1 MPTNTRENG
10 FETLIVDWLVN
21 QNHYEQGLN
30 SDYNQDYTIDETR
43 LFRFL
48 NDTQKNYMDELRI
61 LESEAE
67 KKKFLD
73 RLSKK
78 LSDSGVVEVL
88 RKGFKYKHRTLEMYM
103 VMPSEG
109 NHEAQALYNKNI
121 FSVTRQLQYSK
132 EFGRLA
138 LDMALFI
145 NGLPIMTFELKNQF
159 TKQNTSDA
167 EAQYKKDRLPSE
179 LIFSF
184 KRCLVHFA
192 VDDNE
197 IRMCTELKGDKSFFL
212 PFNKGYNDG
221 AGNPPNPDGIKT
233 DYLWKDILTKSE
245 LSNILENY
253 AQVVEEKDE
262 DTGKK
267 SYKQIFPRYH
277 QLNVVKSLLSD
288 STRDGAGH
296 RYLIQHSAGSGK
308 SNSIAWLA
316 HQLVTLR
323 NDGGQ
328 VFDTVIVVTDRINLD
343 KQIKNTI
350 HQFMQVSA
358 TVGWAKDSSE
368 LRRLLDE
375 GKRVIITIVH
385 KFQFILGDITD
396 VYKNKKFAIII
407 DEAHSSQ
414 NGSLSAKMNIVLSG
428 NVYDEDDELEDKIN
442 SLIEGKRMAQNA
454 SYFAFTATPKN
465 KTLEMFG
472 KPVTDENGNP
482 ILNEDGTKKSEPHYV
497 YTMKQAIE
505 EKFIL
510 DVLRYY
516 TPYQSYYHIV
526 KTAEDD
532 PLFDKKRAQSI
543 LRTYVESQEYAV
555 KEKASII
562 VEHFHNSVKNR
573 INGQG
578 RAMVVTSSI
587 HRAIEYYMSI
597 TEALNARRSQY
608 KAIVA
613 FSGDANYNGVTLN
626 EAKVNNFPSA
636 QIEKKFKHDP
646 YRILVVA
653 EKFQTGY
660 DEPLLHTM
668 YVDKRLDNIKAVQ
681 TLSRLNRCYNGKND
695 VFVLDFANN
704 PSDIQKAFERYYKT
718 TILSGETDANK
729 LNDLIDTMEPMQV
742 YTQQQIDTFVG
753 LYLNN
758 AERDKL
764 DPIIDVCVEN
774 YRALDL
780 EDQIAFKSSA
790 KTFVRTY
797 NFLSAILPYGSHDW
811 EKLSIFLNLLVA
823 KLPRP
828 ESDDDDIKTIVEDV
842 DLESY
847 RVVAQETVAI
857 RLADENAEIEAIP
870 VRTDIGIPVPELDT
884 LTNIIA
890 TFHDIWGNCN
900 WTDEDKIKRQIA
912 DLPDIVKQ
920 DEAYQ
925 NAIRYSDAQNARDES
940 DRATFE
946 AILRT
951 MASGMELY
959 TAFQDDKR
967 NSNNQS
973 FKKWLLDMVFNATYT
988 PGEKSQQPDV

>member
-1 MPTNTRENG
+1 MATNTRENG
-10 FETLIVDWLVN
+10 FESLIVNWLVD

-30 SDYNQDYTIDETR
+30 SDFNQDYAIDETR
-43 LFRFL
+43 LLRFL
-48 NDTQKNYMDELRI
+48 IDTQKNYMDELCI
-61 LESEAE
+61 LESDVE

-109 NHEAQALYNKNI
+109 NHEAQALYDKNI

-132 EFGRLA
+132 EYGRLA
-138 LDMALFI
+138 LDMALFV

-587 HRAIEYYMSI
+587 HRAIEYYMAI

-613 FSGDANYNGVTLN
+613 FSGDVNYNGVTLN

-797 NFLSAILPYGSHDW
+797 NFLSAILPYGSQDW

>member
-10 FETLIVDWLVN
+10 FETLIVNWLVN
-21 QNHYEQGLN
+21 QNHYEQGTN
-30 SDYNQDYTIDETR
+30 DDYNQDYAIDETR

-48 NDTQKNYMDELRI
+48 NDTQKDYVDELRI
-61 LESEAE
+61 QESVAE

-78 LSDSGVVEVL
+78 LSDSGVVEVM
-88 RKGFKYKHRTLEMYM
+88 RKGFKYKHRTLELYM

-109 NHEAQALYNKNI
+109 NREAEVLYNKNI
-121 FSVTRQLQYSK
+121 FSITRQLQYSK
-132 EFGRLA
+132 EYGRLA

-145 NGLPIMTFELKNQF
+145 NGLPVMTFELKNQF
-159 TKQNTSDA
+159 TKQNASDA
-167 EAQYKKDRLPSE
+167 EGQYKKDRLPSE

-212 PFNKGYNDG
+212 RFNKGYNDG

-233 DYLWKDILTKSE
+233 DYLWKDILTKAE

-288 STRDGAGH
+288 ASKEGAGH
-296 RYLIQHSAGSGK
+296 RHLIQHSAGSGK

-323 NDGGQ
+323 NDSGQ

-396 VYKNKKFAIII
+396 IYKNKKFAIII

-428 NVYDEDDELEDKIN
+428 NIYNDDDELEDKIN

-472 KPVTDENGNP
+472 KPVADENGNP

-510 DVLRYY
+510 DVLKYY
-516 TPYQSYYHIV
+516 TPYQSFYHIV

-543 LRTYVESQEYAV
+543 LRTYVENQEYAV
-555 KEKASII
+555 KEKAGII
-562 VEHFHNSVKNR
+562 VEHFHNSVKSK

-587 HRAIEYYMSI
+587 HRAIEYYMAI
-597 TEALNARRSQY
+597 TEALQARRSQY
-608 KAIVA
+608 KAIIA
-613 FSGDANYNGVTLN
+613 FSGDSNYNGVTLN
-626 EAKVNNFPSA
+626 EAKVNGFPSA
-636 QIEKKFKHDP
+636 QIEKKLKHDP

-668 YVDKRLDNIKAVQ
+668 YVDKKLEDIKAVQ
-681 TLSRLNRCYNGKND
+681 TLSRLNRCYSGKND
-695 VFVLDFANN
+695 VFVLDFAND

-718 TILSGETDANK
+718 TVLSGETDANK

-774 YRALDL
+774 YRTLDL

-797 NFLSAILPYGSHDW
+797 NFLSAILPYGSQDW
-811 EKLSIFLNLLVA
+811 EKLSIFMNLLVS

-828 ESDDDDIKTIVEDV
+828 ESDDDDIKKIVEDV

-857 RLADENAEIEAIP
+857 RLADENAEIDAIP
-870 VRTDIGIPVPELDT
+870 VKTDIGIPVPEMDT

-890 TFHDIWGNCN
+890 TFHDIWGNCD
-900 WTDEDKIKRQIA
+900 WTDEDKIRRQIA

-925 NAIRYSDAQNARDES
+925 NAMRYSDAQNARDES
-940 DRATFE
+940 DRAVFE
-946 AILRT
+946 AILKT
-951 MASGMELY
+951 MSSGMELY
-959 TAFQDDKR
+959 TAFQDDMR

-973 FKKWLLDMVFNATYT
+973 FKKWLLDMVFNSTYS
-988 PGEKSQQPDV
+988 PGEKPPQPRA